1 MNDHGSCELSNLNP
15 NSIFSFLFQAKCNK
29 SHSFRNMET
38 IVKDVA
44 VLQTKLQNNDATKD
58 LMKEMAALQAKV
70 QTIEATNDLIKEI
83 ASLQAKVQAKE
94 AIDDFRALQAEMK
107 TMKETYEKSDQ
118 KLRTEMEDLKKKLEA
133 NDRLKTTQIQA
144 LQTKVKS
151 ELF

>member
-1 MNDHGSCELSNLNP
+1 M
-15 NSIFSFLFQAKCNK
+15 FQAKCNT
-29 SHSFRNMET
+29 SHLFRNMET
-38 IVKDVA
+38 VVKDVA

-94 AIDDFRALQAEMK
+94 ASDDIRALQAEMK
-107 TMKETYEKSDQ
+107 TMKEGDQ

-133 NDRLKTTQIQA
+133 NEKTDRLKTTQIEA
-144 LQTKVKS
+144 LQTKVKLILV
-151 ELF
+151 LFSSCCTLFSIKA